1 MQEGFQKSDVIF
13 DIGGKIKEEERM
25 PFFFSGSIFPIKTS
39 NILYNCLYNKIF
51 IQDAYTIIQAFNIAG
66 FAGVRSSK

>member
-1 MQEGFQKSDVIF
+1 MGFFFLFYSCCPALACVMQEGFQKSDVIF

-39 NILYNCLYNKIF
+39 NILYNCC
-51 IQDAYTIIQAFNIAG
+51 
-66 FAGVRSSK
+66 